1 MTDETTPVDQATEQ
15 SMEDR
20 IANQFGITDDA
31 PQEIPVE
38 GQDEGEPSETPEES
52 ADVEIEYEGET
63 FKIPK
68 KLEKAILQERDYTRK
83 QQELADQRRQVEHER
98 KVGQAHVMERQFHES
113 VAGEIKQ
120 VEALD
125 GYLKHLEGIDVR
137 TLPIDDQI
145 AHLAEL
151 SRVPRQ
157 REMLLK
163 HIEGKRTEFE
173 RGVQDKINEIR
184 QSARD
189 ALSKQI
195 PGFNDEIMASLRNH
209 AKTLGFTEQDVDG
222 ITSDPRSSSVLYKAM
237 RFDQLQANK
246 DAAIKKA
253 TSASPAIKPGSSNPM
268 PQQVKDKL
276 SFRKAMNAA
285 PNSQA
290 KARLIEQRLAKSF

>member
-1 MTDETTPVDQATEQ
+1 MTEATQPVDQAPEQ

-20 IANQFGITDDA
+20 IANRFGIEDEE

-38 GQDEGEPSETPEES
+38 GQDEGEPSEVVEES
-52 ADVEIEYEGET
+52 EVDIEYDGET

-113 VAGEIKQ
+113 VQGEIKQ

-137 TLPIDDQI
+137 SLPLDDQI

-163 HIEGKRTEFE
+163 HIEGKRSEFE
-173 RGVQDKINEIR
+173 KGVQEKINEIR
-184 QSARD
+184 QSARE

-195 PGFNDEIMASLRNH
+195 PGLNDEVMNSIRAH

-222 ITSDPRSSSVLYKAM
+222 ITADPRSSSVLYKAM
-237 RFDQLQANK
+237 RYDQLQANK
-246 DAAIKKA
+246 DAAVKKA
-253 TSASPAIKPGSSNPM
+253 TSASPTIKPGSSNPM
-268 PQQVKDKL
+268 PQAVKDKL
-276 SFRKAMNAA
+276 AYRKAIAAA

-290 KARLIEQRLAKSF
+290 KARLIEQRLAKQF

>member
-1 MTDETTPVDQATEQ
+1 MTDETQAVDQATEQ

-20 IANQFGITDDA
+20 VANRFGIEDA

-38 GQDEGEPSETPEES
+38 GQDEGEPSEALES
-52 ADVEIEYEGET
+52 ADVEIEYDGET

-137 TLPIDDQI
+137 ALPIDDQI

-157 REMLLK
+157 REMLVR
-163 HIEGKRTEFE
+163 HVEGKRAEFE
-173 RGVQDKINEIR
+173 KGVQEKINEIR
-184 QSARD
+184 QSARE

-195 PGFNDEIMASLRNH
+195 PGLNDELMASLRTH
-209 AKTLGFTEQDVDG
+209 AKSFGFTEQDADG
-222 ITSDPRSSSVLYKAM
+222 VLSDPRSSLVLYKAM
-237 RFDQLQANK
+237 RYDQLQANK
-246 DAAIKKA
+246 DAAVKKA
-253 TSASPAIKPGSSNPM
+253 TAASPTIKPGASNAM
-268 PQQVKDKL
+268 PQQVRDKL
-276 SFRKAMNAA
+276 SFNKAMKAA

-290 KARLIEQRLAKSF
+290 KARLIEQRLANSF

>member
-1 MTDETTPVDQATEQ
+1 MTDENTAVDQATEQ

-20 IANQFGITDDA
+20 VANRFGIEDA
-31 PQEIPVE
+31 PQETPQENIQAE
-38 GQDEGEPSETPEES
+38 GDDTEAVES
-52 ADVEIEYEGET
+52 ADVEIEYDGET
-63 FKIPK
+63 FRIPK

-113 VAGEIKQ
+113 VSGEIKQ

-137 TLPIDDQI
+137 ALPIDDQI

-157 REMLLK
+157 REMLVR
-163 HIEGKRTEFE
+163 HVEGKRAEFE
-173 RGVQDKINEIR
+173 KGVQEKINEIR
-184 QSARD
+184 QSARE

-195 PGFNDEIMASLRNH
+195 PGLNDEVMNSIRTH
-209 AKTLGFTEQDVDG
+209 AKSLGFTEQDADG
-222 ITSDPRSSSVLYKAM
+222 ILSDPRSSSVLYKAM
-237 RFDQLQANK
+237 RYDQLQANK
-246 DAAIKKA
+246 DAAMKKA
-253 TSASPAIKPGSSNPM
+253 TAASPAIKPGASNPM
-268 PQQVKDKL
+268 PQQVRDKL
-276 SFRKAMNAA
+276 SFNKAMKSA

-290 KARLIEQRLAKSF
+290 KARLIEQRLANSF